1 MEAMTG
7 DERLRGREREAR
19 DNDRILLQAAREVF
33 VQRGWQAPM
42 SAIAEHAGI
51 GIASIYRRYP
61 SKEELVLQLR
71 IMALGDVIRIAAE
84 SLEGE
89 GSSVARFLR
98 QHIRQAATPLM
109 ITFGRHV
116 RTSPEIDV
124 LAEELRIAL
133 DALIAHDRSGAH
145 VPPGYSAADL
155 MLGVTHLRPNL
166 PTTPE
171 RTTEIHLRH
180 VDYYLLG
187 LAEAARHPELVS
199 GVGATWDEW
208 LAFNAVD
215 EDQAEPATDRRA

>member
-1 MEAMTG
+1 MEPMTG
-7 DERLRGREREAR
+7 EERLRGREREAR

-71 IMALGDVIRIAAE
+71 IMALGDVIRIASE
-84 SLEGE
+84 SLEGS

-98 QHIRQAATPLM
+98 RHIREAATPLM

-116 RTSPEIDV
+116 RTSHEIDE
-124 LAEELRIAL
+124 LAEELHAAL
-133 DALIAHDRSGAH
+133 DALIAQDLSAGL
-145 VPPGYSAADL
+145 VPRGYTAADL

-166 PTTPE
+166 PTSRE

-180 VDYYLLG
+180 LDYYLLG
-187 LAEAARHPELVS
+187 LAAAIEHPERVS
-199 GVGATWDEW
+199 GTGATWEEW

-215 EDQAEPATDRRA
+215 EDAVEAGPA